1 MSTSI
6 KLILIVLALSGGF
19 FASDIIKW
27 FQSPQTNISLND
39 YCLVTTAGCQ
49 QDGIRITADRD
60 TTQPLA
66 PTQLTVDWPNS
77 SSETLFLT
85 LQGYEMDMGKLVF
98 KLDKNPQGQF
108 TGQVV
113 LPVCTSDAMTWYG
126 TLSDQ
131 VHSINTSIRMER

>member
-1 MSTSI
+1 MHTSI

-27 FQSPQTNISLND
+27 FQSPQANITLDS

-49 QDGIRITADRD
+49 QDGIRVTADRD

-85 LQGYEMDMGKLVF
+85 LQGYEMNMGKSVF
-98 KLDKNPQGQF
+98 KLDKNPQGHF
-108 TGQVV
+108 AGQVV

-126 TLSDQ
+126 TISDQ
-131 VHSINTSIRMER
+131 ARSINISIRMER